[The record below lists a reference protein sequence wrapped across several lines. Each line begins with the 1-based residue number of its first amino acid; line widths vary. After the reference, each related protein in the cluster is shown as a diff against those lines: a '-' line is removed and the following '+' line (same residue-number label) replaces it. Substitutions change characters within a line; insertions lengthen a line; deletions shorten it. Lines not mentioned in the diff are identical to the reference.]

1 MHEIVMH
8 DIYLD
13 YFSDT
18 CTGLPS
24 YIANLITTAE
34 FPVDYG
40 SELTVLCEENY
51 SLTGD
56 NTLTCQK
63 DTEFIFTQQPECVLG

>member
-1 MHEIVMH
+1 M
-8 DIYLD
+8 
-13 YFSDT
+13 
-18 CTGLPS
+18 
-24 YIANLITTAE
+24 TTAE

-40 SELTVLCEENY
+40 SIVTVLCEENY

-63 DTEFIFTQQPECVLG
+63 DTEFTFTQQPECVLG

>member
-1 MHEIVMH
+1 MH
-8 DIYLD
+8 DIYLH

-24 YIANLITTAE
+24 YIANLMTTAE

-40 SELTVLCEENY
+40 SEVTVQCEDNY
-51 SLTGD
+51 SLIGQ

-63 DTEFIFTQQPECVLG
+63 DTVFTFTQEPECELG